1 MPVLNFRRLRLHCS
15 VLLGTLLV
23 AGGGSRDASAAG
35 AQEHPP
41 VAVSFIPQ
49 WIPQSQFA
57 GYFAA
62 YEQGIYR
69 SHGLEVKILRGGP
82 DFPPSEL
89 LEKGTAQFGTMFL
102 STALQRRAQGT
113 RLVNIGQVVHRS
125 SLMLIAKKS
134 RGIRIPE
141 DMNGK
146 KVGLWGA
153 EFQLQPQAFFRKYHL
168 AVTTIPQSTTI
179 NLFLRDGVDVASAMW
194 YNEYHLVLN
203 AGIDAD
209 EMTTFFFSDHGLNF
223 PEDGIYCLEETY
235 RQDPD
240 LCCRFVQASL
250 EGWRW
255 AFEHQTEALDVVMRY
270 TAEGNPG
277 TNRVHQKWMLERM
290 KDIILLPEGALSG
303 MLAEEEYQRVAQS
316 LKKNGFIAAVPPYS
330 EFFHSC
336 DAHD

>member
-1 MPVLNFRRLRLHCS
+1 M
-15 VLLGTLLV
+15 LLFVTFLLTS
-23 AGGGSRDASAAG
+23 ALSLCASAAG
-35 AQEHPP
+35 AQEPPP
-41 VAVSFIPQ
+41 VTVSFIPQ

-69 SHGLEVKILRGGP
+69 NHGLEVEILRGGP

-134 RGIRIPE
+134 SGIHAPK

-153 EFQLQPQAFFRKYHL
+153 EFQIQPQAFFKNYNL
-168 AVTTIPQSTTI
+168 SVTTIPQSTTI
-179 NLFLRDGVDVASAMW
+179 NLFLRNGVDVASAMW

-203 AGIDAD
+203 AGIDPD
-209 EMTTFFFSDHGLNF
+209 EMTTFFFSDHDLNF

-235 RQDPD
+235 RQNPD
-240 LCCRFVQASL
+240 VCCRFVQASL

-255 AFEHQTEALDVVMRY
+255 AFEHQAEALDIVMRY
-270 TAEGNPG
+270 TADGNAG

-290 KDIILLPEGALSG
+290 KDIILLPGSSAPRGILK
-303 MLAEEEYQRVAQS
+303 EEDYQRVAQT
-316 LKKNGFIAAVPPYS
+316 LKKGGFIAAIPSYS
-330 EFFHSC
+330 EFYC
-336 DAHD
+336 PCEAHD

>member
-1 MPVLNFRRLRLHCS
+1 MPGFTKRNARHIVFT
-15 VLLGTLLV
+15 GTLFL
-23 AGGGSRDASAAG
+23 AGVLFLFSPTAA
-35 AQEHPP
+35 AQERQP
-41 VAVSFIPQ
+41 VTVSFIPQ

-102 STALQRRAQGT
+102 STALQKRAQGT
-113 RLVNIGQVVHRS
+113 KLVNIGQVVHRS

-134 RGIRIPE
+134 RGIHTPQ
-141 DMNGK
+141 DLNNK

-153 EFQLQPQAFFRKYHL
+153 EFQIQPQAFFKNHNL
-168 AVTTIPQSTTI
+168 SVTTIPQSTTI

-209 EMTTFFFSDHGLNF
+209 EMTTFFFSDDDLNF

-235 RQDPD
+235 RQNPD
-240 LCCRFVQASL
+240 LCCRFVRASL
-250 EGWRW
+250 AGWRW
-255 AFEHQTEALDVVMRY
+255 AFEHQTEALDMVMRY
-270 TAEGNPG
+270 TTEGNVG

-290 KDIILLPEGALSG
+290 KDIILLPGSVDPTG
-303 MLAEEEYQRVAQS
+303 MLAEEEYQRVAQG
-316 LKKNGFIAAVPPYS
+316 LKKSAFIATVPPYS
-330 EFFHSC
+330 EFFHTC
-336 DAHD
+336 AAHD

>member
-1 MPVLNFRRLRLHCS
+1 MPKFTFTRSHLRVRIGMILLAGVLS
-15 VLLGTLLV
+15 YGAPAVGT
-23 AGGGSRDASAAG
+23 
-35 AQEHPP
+35 QEQPP
-41 VAVSFIPQ
+41 VTVSFIPQ
-49 WIPQSQFA
+49 WIPQAQFA

-69 SHGLEVKILRGGP
+69 SHGLEVNIFRGGP

-102 STALQRRAQGT
+102 STALQRRTQGT
-113 RLVNIGQVVHRS
+113 RLVNIGQVVQRS
-125 SLMLIAKKS
+125 SLMLIGKKA
-134 RGIRIPE
+134 RGIHTPE

-153 EFQLQPQAFFRKYHL
+153 EFRIQPQAFFKNYNL
-168 AVTTIPQSTTI
+168 SVTTIPQSTTI

-203 AGIDAD
+203 AGIDPD
-209 EMTTFFFSDHGLNF
+209 EMTTFFFSEHDLNF

-240 LCCRFVQASL
+240 LCCRFVRASL
-250 EGWRW
+250 EGWQW
-255 AFEHQTEALDVVMRY
+255 AFEHQKEALDIVMRY
-270 TAEGNPG
+270 TADGNVS

-290 KDIILLPEGALSG
+290 KDIILLPGSSTPSG
-303 MLAEEEYQRVAQS
+303 MLKEEDYERVAQG
-316 LKKNGFIAAVPPYS
+316 LKKAGFIATVSPYS
-330 EFFHSC
+330 AFFHLC